1 MSRPINKL
9 PNKWNKLF
17 LRNRT
22 AWHKAGPADLMAIF
36 YYLHSDDNDV
46 TPTISLMKKN
56 LK

>member
-46 TPTISLMKKN
+46 TPTINLMKKN